1 MIRAATETD
10 APPIRALIE
19 SVPGLWHVE
28 WRPDAIERAI
38 RAADGLAFA
47 WDEEGRIVGFACAHD
62 VGFLGYLSL
71 LVVAESARG
80 KGIGQE
86 LVRHAEREL
95 AARGC
100 ATLISDVWRDAVGF
114 YQALGWSAPGA
125 VLLRQKLD
133 LENLA

>member
-1 MIRAATETD
+1 MIRTATEND
-10 APPIRALIE
+10 APLIRALIE
-19 SVPGLWHVE
+19 SVPGFWHAE

-38 RAADGLAFA
+38 RTTDGLAFV
-47 WDEEGRIVGFACAHD
+47 WDEQADIAGFVCAHD

-80 KGIGQE
+80 KGSGE
-86 LVRHAEREL
+86 KLVRHAEREL

-100 ATLISDVWRDAVGF
+100 ATPISDAWKDAAGF

-133 LENLA
+133 LNSAA